1 VSAAKTAEKPRYRVP
16 RHTEYV
22 EISLDEFDNSAIAE
36 YLRHEGYAVSG
47 ESTQGGGADDTGAL
61 VILEEEVE
69 RISTLLLCGQRD
81 AAREFAFQIISDE
94 IGRRL

>member
-1 VSAAKTAEKPRYRVP
+1 MSAAIEKPRYRVP

-22 EISLDEFDNSAIAE
+22 EVSLDNFDNSAIAE

-47 ESTQGGGADDTGAL
+47 ESTQGGDGDTGAL
-61 VILEEEVE
+61 VILEEELD
-69 RISTLLLCGQRD
+69 RICTLLLCGQRD
-81 AAREFAFQIISDE
+81 AAREFAFGLISDE